1 MSGKFGNFVCKCQ
14 VGRPGNEASLGPR
27 PFLYVDLCACAGKG
41 EGQERKGLGTRL
53 SSRRIL
59 ECKQFHL
66 WSNTVYTISDNCTH
80 VTEYGVQA
88 AVNNSDLSHARRL
101 GVYRSL
107 YE

>member
-1 MSGKFGNFVCKCQ
+1 MDGIAICITLSPCVRVWPARLDLNCLVSSQ
-14 VGRPGNEASLGPR
+14 SDVSLGPR

-41 EGQERKGLGTRL
+41 EGQERKGLGTRQ
-53 SSRRIL
+53 
-59 ECKQFHL
+59 CKQFHL
-66 WSNTVYTISDNCTH
+66 WSNTISDNCTH

-88 AVNNSDLSHARRL
+88 AVDLSHARRL